1 MGWIEWI
8 MFEEEMVRTGYN
20 KLGHLYNEIR
30 NREKN
35 YLELDYLT
43 TLLPAGGH
51 ILDAGC
57 GAGEPVA
64 KYLVEHGFQVTGIDV
79 SPRILELARQPVPEG
94 EFLEGNMTQLTFPDE
109 SFDGVVSLY
118 ALWHI
123 SREKHALVFQNFH
136 RVLKPGGILFFNT
149 GIHEMEGTNNFLGA
163 TMYWSSPARETTLTL
178 VNATGFKVIRDEIL
192 VRGGETQYWVF
203 AGK

>member
-1 MGWIEWI
+1 MGWSEHV

-20 KLGHLYNEIR
+20 KMGYLYNEIR

-35 YLELDYLT
+35 YLELDNLT
-43 TLLPAGGH
+43 TLLPASGH

-79 SPRILELARQPVPEG
+79 SPRILELAKQQVPEG
-94 EFLEGNMTQLTFPDE
+94 EFLEGDMTQLTFPDE
-109 SFDGVVSLY
+109 FFDGVVSLY
-118 ALWHI
+118 AIWHI
-123 SREKHALVFQNFH
+123 SKEKHALVFQNFH

-163 TMYWSSPARETTLTL
+163 SMYWSSPAPETTLAL
-178 VNATGFKVIRDEIL
+178 VKAAGFKILRDEIL
-192 VRGGETQYWVF
+192 VRGGETQYWIF
-203 AGK
+203 ARK

>member
-1 MGWIEWI
+1 
-8 MFEEEMVRTGYN
+8 MFEEELVRTGYN
-20 KLGHLYNEIR
+20 KMGYLYNEIR

-35 YLELDYLT
+35 FPELDYLT
-43 TLLPAGGH
+43 TLLPSGGH

-79 SPRILELARQPVPEG
+79 SPRILGLAKQQVPEG
-94 EFLEGNMTQLTFPDE
+94 EFLEGDMAQLTFPDE

-123 SREKHALVFQNFH
+123 SKEKHELVFQNFY

-149 GIHEMEGTNNFLGA
+149 GIHAMEGTNNFLGV
-163 TMYWSSPARETTLTL
+163 TMYWSSPAPKTTLAL
-178 VNATGFKVIRDEIL
+178 VKAAGLKIIRDEIL
-192 VRGGETQYWVF
+192 VRGGETQYWIF
-203 AGK
+203 ARK